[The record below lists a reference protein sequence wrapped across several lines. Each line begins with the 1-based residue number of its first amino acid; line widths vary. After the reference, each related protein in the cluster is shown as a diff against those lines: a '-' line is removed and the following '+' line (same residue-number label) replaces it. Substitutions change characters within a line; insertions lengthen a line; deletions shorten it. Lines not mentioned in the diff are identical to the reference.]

1 MCGHI
6 TSQQLTIMYRLFVTE
21 SEPGKASSEDRYMVG
36 GVSNSVTGF
45 PNIEFSPLSIIATVI
60 EVYRLFA

>member
-1 MCGHI
+1 
-6 TSQQLTIMYRLFVTE
+6 MYRLFVTE

-60 EVYRLFA
+60 EVYRLLA